1 MTAAVSSVSLNWVIA
16 AFLLIFRC
24 PPTSLHQRFA
34 QGKHAPLEH
43 GPVFGYQRLQQRA
56 RSAKNA
62 EMIPMLAPTSPE
74 SAGMSRAAL
83 DRVEAHLKQRYIETG
98 RFPGTQL
105 LVYRRGKVVH
115 SAVQGYA
122 DLERKVPVRDDTIF
136 RIYSMTKPITSVAFM
151 MLFEEGRVALD
162 EPVHKY
168 IPEWKNLGVFAAG
181 NAPAFLT
188 RPPSRPMLI
197 VDLLRHTS
205 GLTYGF
211 QQRSNVDAA
220 YREKKIGDVVKAG
233 TLQTMIEDL
242 ANIPLEFSPGEAW
255 NYSLSTDVVGYLIGK
270 ISGRPFEQFLK
281 ERIFDPLGMNDTDFY
296 VPADKAHRLAA
307 CYSADPQG
315 GMTFHATE
323 RKGSLTLQDDPT
335 TSSFLLPPA
344 LVSGGGGLCST
355 VADYLIF
362 CRALLNGG
370 ELDGVRLLG
379 PKTLKL
385 MTSNHLPNGL
395 DLPAM
400 SRSLFSEATY
410 NGIGFG
416 LGFSVTMDPAKT
428 LIPGSAGE
436 YSWGGAAT
444 TSFWVDPAEELIAI
458 FMTQVLPS
466 SAYPI
471 RRELRT
477 MVYAAITASNL

>member
-1 MTAAVSSVSLNWVIA
+1 MKVLEIA
-16 AFLLIFRC
+16 
-24 PPTSLHQRFA
+24 QMFA
-34 QGKHAPLEH
+34 PIIG
-43 GPVFGYQRLQQRA
+43 
-56 RSAKNA
+56 
-62 EMIPMLAPTSPE
+62 SPE
-74 SAGMSRAAL
+74 SAGMSQAAF
-83 DRVEAHLKQRYIETG
+83 DRLEAHLKQRYIDAG
-98 RFPGTQL
+98 RFPGTQF

-115 SAVQGYA
+115 SAVQGFA
-122 DLERKVPVRDDTIF
+122 DVERKVPMKDDTIF

-151 MLFEEGRVALD
+151 MLFEEGRVALE

-168 IPEWKNLGVFAAG
+168 IPEWKNLGVFQAG
-181 NAPAFLT
+181 TAPAFLT

-211 QQRSNVDAA
+211 QQRSNVDTA
-220 YREKKIGDVVKAG
+220 YREAKIGEIVKAG
-233 TLQTMIEDL
+233 TLQSMIDGL
-242 ANIPLEFSPGEAW
+242 ARIPLEFSPGEAW
-255 NYSLSTDVVGYLIGK
+255 NYSVSTDVIGYLIGK
-270 ISGRPFEQFLK
+270 ISGKPFEEFLK
-281 ERIFDPLGMNDTDFY
+281 ERIFNPLGMNDTDFF
-296 VPADKAHRLAA
+296 VAADKAHRLAA
-307 CYSADPQG
+307 CYSAAPQG
-315 GMTFHATE
+315 GMTFHASN
-323 RKGSLTLQDDPT
+323 RKDGMTLQDDPT
-335 TSSFLLPPA
+335 TSSFLSPPSFI
-344 LVSGGGGLCST
+344 SGGGGLCST
-355 VADYLIF
+355 VADYLTF
-362 CRALLNGG
+362 CRALINGG
-370 ELDGVRLLG
+370 ELGGVRLIG
-379 PKTLKL
+379 PKTLAL
-385 MTSNHLPNGL
+385 MTSNHLPGGR

-416 LGFSVTMDPAKT
+416 LGFSVTMNPAQA

-477 MVYAAITASNL
+477 MVYAGITDSNLQGTAPAALPRSGGSCNRLAHPKSM